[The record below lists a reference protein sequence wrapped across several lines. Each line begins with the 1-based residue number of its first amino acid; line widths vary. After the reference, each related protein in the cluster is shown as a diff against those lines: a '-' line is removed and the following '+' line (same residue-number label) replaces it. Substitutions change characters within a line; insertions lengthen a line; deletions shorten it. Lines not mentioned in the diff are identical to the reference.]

1 MQDSHNWTREQLL
14 VAFALYC
21 RLPFGQLH
29 HRHPEIIR
37 FATGI
42 GRSPSALAMKLGNI
56 ASMDPAITSTGR
68 SGLANASAADHAMWE
83 EMHNDWERFAM
94 ESEQAVQAITEAET
108 VTPPTD
114 GTGEDEGHDRIGE
127 DRAVET
133 TVRVGQKFFRTAVLS
148 AYHEQ
153 CCITRLSLPT
163 LLVASHII
171 PWSHDKRNRMNP
183 RNGLLLSVLHDKAF
197 DAGIITLNN
206 DMTVRVSRVGKDD
219 EFFSSSIA
227 SYDGHPISLPEKF
240 GPDREFL
247 RYHREHIFQ
256 G

>member
-1 MQDSHNWTREQLL
+1 M
-14 VAFALYC
+14 
-21 RLPFGQLH
+21 
-29 HRHPEIIR
+29 
-37 FATGI
+37 
-42 GRSPSALAMKLGNI
+42 GRSPSALAMKLTNI

-68 SGLANASAADHAMWE
+68 SGLANASAADRKMWE

-163 LLVASHII
+163 LLVIATSSRGVTTNEI
-171 PWSHDKRNRMNP
+171 RMNP
-183 RNGLLLSVLHDKAF
+183 NGLLLSVLHAF
-197 DAGIITLNN
+197 DAG
-206 DMTVRVSRVGKDD
+206 MT
-219 EFFSSSIA
+219 
-227 SYDGHPISLPEKF
+227 
-240 GPDREFL
+240 
-247 RYHREHIFQ
+247 
-256 G
+256 